1 MPRILT
7 CMDITENAWTYKN
20 MKMHKLDIVSHM
32 TCEYYN
38 SHVILKIIIEYQI

>member
-1 MPRILT
+1 MPPILT

-32 TCEYYN
+32 TCDYN